1 MLEKIELDEIVPSS
15 RKYPFIEFKI
25 TKQVGKEI
33 LRVEN
38 LIKEVDG
45 VKILN
50 KISFTVLKGDKIA
63 IISNNDLA
71 KDNIIQYFSRRRKN
85 LIKGRS
91 YLEKQFLLLIFLK
104 IIAIIL
110 MAIYLFLIG

>member
-33 LRVEN
+33 LKVEN

-45 VKILN
+45 VKVLN

-63 IISNNDLA
+63 IVSNNDLA
-71 KDNIIQYFSRRRKN
+71 KTTLFNIPSRD
-85 LIKGRS
+85 
-91 YLEKQFLLLIFLK
+91 
-104 IIAIIL
+104 
-110 MAIYLFLIG
+110 